1 MAALFPL
8 AQIATPSTA
17 LTTELY
23 QKGLGFLWSI
33 LILLA
38 GVWLVGHATRLL
50 RRLFERR
57 KADATLSAFL
67 SNLVYWLLLAL
78 VVVTAIEKAG
88 VPATSIITVIG
99 ASTLAIGLALQ
110 GFLSNFA
117 AGVIIV
123 LFRYFRVGDYIEANG
138 KAGTVEQISILE
150 THLVTPDNRKVII
163 PNGKVIGDS
172 IVNFNANATRRLDLV
187 FGIAYNADLR
197 RAKEILVAVLRDDP
211 RVLANPAPLVAVGNL
226 GESTVDLFV
235 RPWAKSDDLAALQFD
250 LLEKVKTLFDAAGIA
265 LAFPQRDV
273 HVYYETPAKSPS
285 TV

>member
-1 MAALFPL
+1 MPVFSLL
-8 AQIATPSTA
+8 AQTFLLS
-17 LTTELY
+17 EDVY

-38 GVWLVGHATRLL
+38 GIWLVGHATRLL

-67 SNLVYWLLLAL
+67 SNLAYWLLLAL

-99 ASTLAIGLALQ
+99 ASTLAVGLALQ

-197 RAKEILVAVLRDDP
+197 QAKEILVAVLREDA
-211 RVLANPAPLVAVGNL
+211 RVLGDPAPLVAVGNL

-235 RPWAKSDDLAALQFD
+235 RPWAKSEDVFALQCA
-250 LLEKVKTLFDAAGIA
+250 LLETVKQRFDTAGIA

-273 HVYYETPAKSPS
+273 HVYYETPTKPPGA
-285 TV
+285 V